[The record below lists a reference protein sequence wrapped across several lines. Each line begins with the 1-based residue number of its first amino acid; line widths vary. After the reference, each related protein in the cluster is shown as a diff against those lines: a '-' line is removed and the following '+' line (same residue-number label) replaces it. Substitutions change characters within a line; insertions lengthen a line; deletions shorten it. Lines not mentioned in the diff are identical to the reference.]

1 MATLAAAGTS
11 RVAEAAALD
20 RRFVDG
26 GPNMQ
31 PSMGQIMT
39 TAFPLSAHMGYLF
52 TDIPLA
58 DRIAA
63 ARDHGFAAVEH
74 PAPYDIPASRMA
86 GLLGAA
92 GLPYTQF
99 GLRSGD
105 ASRGEKGIGIFADRR
120 DEFRANLAEALDYA
134 ETIGV
139 RMIHAMSGILPPDRR
154 RPEHRDCYVENL
166 RLAAHAAASRD
177 ITIIVEPMSA
187 LAVPDYFIDTPQF
200 AADIIAEAGAS
211 NIGLL
216 LDIFHTA
223 AAGLDIRR
231 TIRDHA
237 ALIRHV
243 HIADFPGRH
252 EPGSAGLDYAAITAT
267 LADCGYRGVLG
278 CEYAPAGDTIAGL
291 GWMTAAWADSMK
303 ETIR

>member
-1 MATLAAAGTS
+1 MAK
-11 RVAEAAALD
+11 
-20 RRFVDG
+20 
-26 GPNMQ
+26 
-31 PSMGQIMT
+31 
-39 TAFPLSAHMGYLF
+39 AFLLSAHMGYLF
-52 TDIPLA
+52 TDIPFA

-86 GLLGAA
+86 GLLDAA
-92 GLPYTQF
+92 GLRYSQF
-99 GLRSGD
+99 GVRSGN

-120 DEFRANLAEALDYA
+120 DEFRADLAEALDYA

-139 RMIHAMSGILPPDRR
+139 RMVHAMSGILPLSQRR
-154 RPEHRDCYVENL
+154 TEHRDCYVENL
-166 RLAAHAAASRD
+166 RLAAHAAASRG

-187 LAVPDYFIDTPQF
+187 MAVPDYFVDTPQL
-200 AADIIAEAGAS
+200 AADIIAEAGAR

-223 AAGLDIRR
+223 AAGLDIHE
-231 TIRDHA
+231 TIRNHA

-267 LADCGYRGVLG
+267 LAECGYRGVLG
-278 CEYAPAGDTIAGL
+278 CEYAPAGNTIAGL
-291 GWMTAAWADSMK
+291 GWMNATWADRLK
-303 ETIR
+303 ETTQ